1 MVQFVSDVGS
11 KYKQS
16 VTPDTPSYAAT
27 GVRMEDSFGAFRGRG
42 GGGLVLVVADG
53 HGSTKV
59 GDGVVVGGREC
70 ADAACDAVRTAP
82 SHRDPMALF
91 RRSQRAIRD
100 KVVVPGQQRIAI
112 DGVVRVRA
120 SSGDVELSVRGTTLS
135 VCRVCPGRDSWFAW
149 VGDSVGFLVR
159 GDVVVPLGTPH
170 GTRNKAEAQ
179 RVVQLGGKVD
189 GKYFEFRTA
198 GSKQRI
204 MLSRALGHVGHDPI
218 SKTPEVVHFVPYA
231 GDKLVVATDGLW
243 DCISVARAGQV
254 VAAAATEA
262 DACAALLEAYRASKH
277 PRDNVAIACHF
288 VEGTGHGCAACAVQ

>member
-11 KYKQS
+11 KYKQA

-27 GVRMEDSFGAFRGRG
+27 GVRMEDSFCAFRGDG
-42 GGGLVLVVADG
+42 DLLLVVADG

-59 GDGVVVGGREC
+59 SDGVVVGGREC
-70 ADAACDAVRTAP
+70 ADAACEAVRTAS
-82 SHRDPMALF
+82 SHRDPIALF
-91 RRSQRAIRD
+91 SKSQRAIRD
-100 KVVVPGQQRIAI
+100 KVVVPGQQRSAP

-149 VGDSVGFLVR
+149 VGDSVGLLVR
-159 GDVVVPLGTPH
+159 GDAVVVPLGTPH
-170 GTRNKAEAQ
+170 GTQNKAEAL
-179 RVVQLGGKVD
+179 RVARLGGKVD

-262 DACAALLEAYRASKH
+262 DACAALLEAYHASKH

-288 VEGTGHGCAACAVQ
+288 VGGGEKGGCACAVQ

>member
-16 VTPDTPSYAAT
+16 VTPNTPSYAAT

-59 GDGVVVGGREC
+59 SDGVVVGGRKLTRRARPCGPTVAPRPDGALPEEPARHTGQGGGAGAA
-70 ADAACDAVRTAP
+70 ADC
-82 SHRDPMALF
+82 S
-91 RRSQRAIRD
+91 RRA
-100 KVVVPGQQRIAI
+100 
-112 DGVVRVRA
+112 VRVRA
-120 SSGDVELSVRGTTLS
+120 WPGDVELSARGTTLS
-135 VCRVCPGRDSWFAW
+135 VCRVCPARDSWFAGW
-149 VGDSVGFLVR
+149 RQRRFLGAWR
-159 GDVVVPLGTPH
+159 RRRPPHAH
-170 GTRNKAEAQ
+170 GTKNKAEAQ
-179 RVVQLGGKVD
+179 RCPTRRQGGRQV
-189 GKYFEFRTA
+189 FRVPHGRLEA
-198 GSKQRI
+198 RI

-218 SKTPEVVHFVPYA
+218 SKTPDVVHFVPYA

-288 VEGTGHGCAACAVQ
+288 VEGAGHGCAACVVQ